1 MSRPLLVPVHF
12 DFASSLCCVAH
23 RVMQRLAAPTA
34 ELGVTLRWTPIDL
47 TRLGPWRR
55 GAVVPEVR
63 LRNARRVARE
73 LDVPVAP
80 QRVWPD
86 SRRAAAAAILSEGT
100 PREESWRER
109 VFTALYDEGRSVERT
124 QDVRALAQ
132 ELGWDPEPRALE
144 GALEELETR
153 TLLAADAMV
162 TGVPTFMLGRWPFG
176 GIQSDE
182 TMLRILDRFASRA
195 RRGELA

>member
-1 MSRPLLVPVHF
+1 MSRSLLVPVHF

-23 RVMQRLAAPTA
+23 RVMQRLAAPIA

-55 GAVVPEVR
+55 GAVVPELR

-109 VFTALYDEGRSVERT
+109 VFTALYDEGRSVERAR
-124 QDVRALAQ
+124 DVRALAR
-132 ELGWDPEPRALE
+132 ELGWDPDPRALE

-182 TMLRILDRFASRA
+182 TMLRILERFASRA